1 MKLNGNTSKR
11 SAAARR
17 EAADFAAQERSAH
30 RSGANR
36 SAQSEAAAR
45 RAAAQAVVHRFRAGR
60 KHFHHRFQIFFPLA
74 LRRDKYNLFEIE
86 RSKAVAL
93 AVRVHQTHLYRV
105 EIFFH
110 KVARQ
115 LIQRFKAHLRGAQP
129 LVFYRLIDKRRKHVA
144 RGNFRFAEFFA
155 VVFEHPRQHN
165 EIFRCHVRAGDLFD
179 THARPAVEMPRRR
192 NCLHKQKFLVGV
204 FHKSRKKRSL
214 VLSRQRHGQPRFRNF
229 LKKIRHTFSPSY
241 AKASRR
247 LVRSAFSAYA
257 AAAILITKSTPD
269 CSSEVQIR
277 IFRLFST
284 ISRNHSAKPYRK
296 SIAETYLRIFAIT
309 PEPTVLPPSR
319 IAKRRPS
326 SIATGLIRT
335 TFMLML
341 SPGITISTPSGSSIA
356 PVTSVVLMKNCG
368 L

>member
-129 LVFYRLIDKRRKHVA
+129 LIFYRLIDKRRKHVA
-144 RGNFRFAEFFA
+144 RGNLRFAEFFA

-179 THARPAVEMPRRR
+179 THARPAVEVPRWR

-229 LKKIRHTFSPSY
+229 LKKIRHTF
-241 AKASRR
+241 
-247 LVRSAFSAYA
+247 FSV
-257 AAAILITKSTPD
+257 LCQGFTPP
-269 CSSEVQIR
+269 R
-277 IFRLFST
+277 AFRLFRVRRSGNF
-284 ISRNHSAKPYRK
+284 NHEKHPRLLVGGANSHF
-296 SIAETYLRIFAIT
+296 FAYFRRFHGFT
-309 PEPTVLPPSR
+309 PQNLTENQ
-319 IAKRRPS
+319 
-326 SIATGLIRT
+326 
-335 TFMLML
+335 
-341 SPGITISTPSGSSIA
+341 SPRLT
-356 PVTSVVLMKNCG
+356 
-368 L
+368 